1 MTVAEEIDEPKT
13 VFDSQPTGQLVT
25 IAAQKPIIPKTLR
38 ECRTLAKRLAY
49 NIVTGYV
56 EHDRGHLDKSAEAF
70 FQVYLHLFPDLN
82 AVRSWNAAELYV
94 RILVKQ
100 DEIGMILTGKK

>member
-38 ECRTLAKRLAY
+38 ECRTLAKRLAH

-56 EHDRGHLDKSAEAF
+56 ENDRGHLDKSAEAF
-70 FQVYLHLFPDLN
+70 FQVYLNLFPDLRP
-82 AVRSWNAAELYV
+82 ARLWNSAELYV
-94 RILVKQ
+94 PILF
-100 DEIGMILTGKK
+100 LTSEL